1 MMKVAM
7 PRTSLPQFP
16 KVLLEQ
22 IYQDQQCLATPPEPN
37 ISEGLR
43 LFRGRL
49 PLFTQSPRRGVP
61 GNSRFP
67 AYTILGNS
75 DQRKARVSGLPC
87 PFFLLAA
94 SIDEVDAGDDEGR
107 ADQ

>member
-1 MMKVAM
+1 VFSE
-7 PRTSLPQFP
+7 TELPVHGILGNQFP
-16 KVLLEQ
+16 AL
-22 IYQDQQCLATPPEPN
+22 
-37 ISEGLR
+37 
-43 LFRGRL
+43 
-49 PLFTQSPRRGVP
+49 GV
-61 GNSRFP
+61 
-67 AYTILGNS
+67 LGNS

>member
-1 MMKVAM
+1 MSQMHYFAGALVCGVRERAASI
-7 PRTSLPQFP
+7 PRAAE
-16 KVLLEQ
+16 K
-22 IYQDQQCLATPPEPN
+22 
-37 ISEGLR
+37 G
-43 LFRGRL
+43 
-49 PLFTQSPRRGVP
+49 GV
-61 GNSRFP
+61 
-67 AYTILGNS
+67 LGNS

>member
-1 MMKVAM
+1 M
-7 PRTSLPQFP
+7 RRDEFP
-16 KVLLEQ
+16 
-22 IYQDQQCLATPPEPN
+22 PN
-37 ISEGLR
+37 
-43 LFRGRL
+43 
-49 PLFTQSPRRGVP
+49 
-61 GNSRFP
+61 N
-67 AYTILGNS
+67 ILGNS